1 MATVQVVIDGKQ
13 YRMAC
18 GDGQEAHLQKLAATL
33 DAKVADMRTAFGEIG
48 DMRLTIMAAITVAD
62 ELSETQGRLAQL
74 ERSVNVLQTR
84 IDAAEHERKQG
95 EQAAAES
102 LLGLAR
108 RLNQISA
115 SLTDEKQ
122 AG

>member
-62 ELSETQGRLAQL
+62 ELSETQTRLAQV
-74 ERSVNVLQTR
+74 ERSLGVLQTR

-95 EQAAAES
+95 EQAAADS

-122 AG
+122 TG